1 MTKPRRR
8 NGSSSR
14 SSGSLT
20 GERRATAY
28 NKIRERILNAE
39 YEPNA
44 ALSEYQI
51 AASLDVSRTPVR
63 EALKQ
68 LEQEGLVRSIPQKG
82 VFVTDLS
89 VSDIDEIYQIREQL
103 ETFAARVAATE
114 MPDEECARLV
124 AELRD
129 AKANTDDASLER
141 AFEADIHLHE
151 AIIAVTRNRRLA
163 QILSTLADQV
173 HRIRALSPRTPGRL
187 QAALDEHLKI
197 MEAIQRRDPDAAA
210 EAMADHLHSA
220 RENATRLM
228 RPLARV

>member
-1 MTKPRRR
+1 MTKSRQRDEPPPRA
-8 NGSSSR
+8 SS
-14 SSGSLT
+14 SLT
-20 GERRATAY
+20 GERRAAAY
-28 NKIRERILNAE
+28 SEIRDRILKAE
-39 YEPNA
+39 YEPGA

-114 MPDEECARLV
+114 MSAKESADLI
-124 AELRD
+124 AELRS
-129 AKANTDDASLER
+129 AKENPDEGSLED
-141 AFEADIHLHE
+141 AFDADIHLHE

-173 HRIRALSPRTPGRL
+173 HRIRALSARTPGRL
-187 QAALDEHLKI
+187 RAAVDEHLEI
-197 MEAIQRRDPDAAA
+197 MEAIQRRDADAAS
-210 EAMADHLHSA
+210 EAMAEHLRKA
-220 RENATRLM
+220 RDNATRLM
-228 RPLARV
+228 RPLTRA